1 MDYGLLKSLVD
12 ISQALIASGNSPALE
27 ISCSSVIIPSE
38 EPIMVMPDLA
48 ERELAGLIGLLF

>member
-1 MDYGLLKSLVD
+1 M
-12 ISQALIASGNSPALE
+12 SQALIASGNSPALE
-27 ISCSSVIIPSE
+27 ISCSCVIIPSE